1 MSRNTLIF
9 DTQLSLT
16 GIRRMH
22 LDLTNPLAYLSE
34 TLTGGAVSVTSSN
47 ISLVTITNVLVSTTT
62 LLNDDGST
70 AEIGKAVQFT
80 ANAQVGSTGR
90 VFLDVDWAVAADGSA
105 DTHRIELNLEP
116 HVTS

>member
-1 MSRNTLIF
+1 MVRNTLIY
-9 DTQLSLT
+9 DTELSLT

-34 TLTGGAVSVTSSN
+34 TLTGGVVSVTSSD
-47 ISLVTITNVLVSTTT
+47 ISLVTITNVLVNTGALT
-62 LLNDDGST
+62 NDDGST
-70 AEIGKAVQFT
+70 AGIGKAVQFT
-80 ANAQVGSTGR
+80 ANAQKGSTGR
-90 VFLDVDWAVAADGSA
+90 VFLDVDWAVAGSGSA